1 MEAIRELSLER
12 LHLLQEHSFGYGASA
27 LLELELNVRHLLSH
41 DQGRLQIGE
50 VLRDQRLR
58 VVPMAK
64 IIVPQG
70 RGDLIFSR
78 QVEHLVLLCAEDM
91 E

>member
-41 DQGRLQIGE
+41 DQSCLEIGK
-50 VLRDQRLR
+50 VLGDQRFR
-58 VVPMAK
+58 VVPVAK
-64 IIVPQG
+64 IIIPQG
-70 RGDLIFSR
+70 RGDLIFSC
-78 QVEHLVLLCAEDM
+78 QVEHLVLLRAEDM
-91 E
+91 K